1 MNSQIEGR
9 PIIPKEKLM
18 NSRLALNQKEERAV
32 KEFVSAI
39 KQKLKDH
46 ILRTTIFGSK
56 VRGDYSLDS
65 DIDIL
70 IVLNERSKDLID
82 SLYEN
87 LLDIELEYDS
97 KISLTIFSR
106 AEYQQNIE
114 AHTPFMESLASEG
127 VTL

>member
-1 MNSQIEGR
+1 MN
-9 PIIPKEKLM
+9 K
-18 NSRLALNQKEERAV
+18 RLALNQEEERAV

-56 VRGDYSLDS
+56 VRGDYSQDS

-82 SLYEN
+82 SLYKK

-97 KISLTIFSR
+97 KISLTIFSQ
-106 AEYQQNIE
+106 AEYQQNME

-127 VTL
+127 VAL

>member
-9 PIIPKEKLM
+9 PIIPREKLM
-18 NSRLALNQKEERAV
+18 NKRLALNQEEERAV

-39 KQKLKDH
+39 KQELKDH

-56 VRGDYSLDS
+56 VRGDYSQDS

-70 IVLNERSKDLID
+70 IILKERSKYLID
-82 SLYEN
+82 TLYEK

-97 KISLTIFSR
+97 KISLTIFSQ
-106 AEYQQNIE
+106 AEYQHNVN
-114 AHTPFMESLASEG
+114 AHTPFIESLANEG
-127 VTL
+127 VIL